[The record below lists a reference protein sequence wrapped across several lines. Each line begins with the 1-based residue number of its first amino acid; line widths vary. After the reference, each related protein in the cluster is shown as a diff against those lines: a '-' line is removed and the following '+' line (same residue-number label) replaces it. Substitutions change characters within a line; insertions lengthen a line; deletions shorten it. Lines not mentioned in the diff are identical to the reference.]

1 MIALLIF
8 DTIVISLII
17 YLIVVLSEKKGRL
30 LTLFILIILVICS
43 ICAGGAI
50 ENIRLSDSKSDNS
63 KIIDIDA
70 SSKNTIT
77 IKIK

>member
-17 YLIVVLSEKKGRL
+17 FIVVLSEKKGRL
-30 LTLFILIILVICS
+30 LTSFMLIILVICS

>member
-30 LTLFILIILVICS
+30 LISFILIILVICS

-50 ENIRLSDSKSDNS
+50 ENIRLSDSESDNS
-63 KIIDIDA
+63 KIIDIDT

>member
-8 DTIVISLII
+8 DTIVILLII

-30 LTLFILIILVICS
+30 LTSFILIILVICS

-50 ENIRLSDSKSDNS
+50 ENIRLSNYESDNS
-63 KIIDIDA
+63 KIIDINT